1 LISCHLHIWKK
12 TKVKIH
18 NVININLSNIVGK
31 LINEVGPD
39 ERLVIPDNNAIVLY
53 SRCDGEMHIA
63 RYKLQDV
70 MGRCI

>member
-1 LISCHLHIWKK
+1 MEENKSQDTQCHQHQLIKHSWQ
-12 TKVKIH
+12 T
-18 NVININLSNIVGK
+18 NQRGR
-31 LINEVGPD
+31 GPD